1 MYYVYVLRSL
11 KDGSLYK
18 GYTVDPKNRLNQHNK
33 GKTKST
39 SSKIPWELIYYEACI
54 DLQAA
59 IKREKYF
66 KSAAGR
72 KYLKNRGIG

>member
-18 GYTVDPKNRLNQHNK
+18 GYTTDLESRLNQHNK

-39 SSKIPWELIYYEACI
+39 SRKIPWELVYYEEYSELHDA
-54 DLQAA
+54 L
-59 IKREKYF
+59 KREKYF
-66 KSAAGR
+66 KSSAGR
-72 KYLKNRGIG
+72 RYIKSKGIK